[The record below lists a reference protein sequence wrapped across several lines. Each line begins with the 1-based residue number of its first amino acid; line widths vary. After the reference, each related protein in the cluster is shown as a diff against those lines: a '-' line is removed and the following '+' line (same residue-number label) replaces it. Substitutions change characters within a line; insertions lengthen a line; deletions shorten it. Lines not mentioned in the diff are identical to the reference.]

1 MVSSAFSSYLN
12 LKLAGPWNHLDGS
25 YSSKT
30 RTIPLR
36 TVGVVVTDVRKSGI
50 DCFVTR
56 VGCSNLSV
64 CREYEYVELAIE

>member
-12 LKLAGPWNHLDGS
+12 LKLAGPWNRLDGS

-36 TVGVVVTDVRKSGI
+36 TVGVVVTDAHKSGI
-50 DCFVTR
+50 DCFCDQGR
-56 VGCSNLSV
+56 VFESERLSRIRV
-64 CREYEYVELAIE
+64 